1 MLHNRLENNRS
12 GLDVLHPAMHYLV
25 ALRTGGPFQLHVVA
39 RLSVCTLSFQTAG
52 LAHVPFPWDSDFPLS
67 FSARKFYLV
76 TPQQANSIFVSLG
89 KDANEFC
96 ESVCKCSCQ
105 AISIKRK
112 ATAPCAM
119 RPAPMTD
126 KGLHSWPRLMQML
139 TPWSPGTCSVN
150 ACATRLPGGL
160 SLIFVSSLR

>member
-12 GLDVLHPAMHYLV
+12 ELDVLCPAMHYLV
-25 ALRTGGPFQLHVVA
+25 ALRTGGPCQLHIVA
-39 RLSVCTLSFQTAG
+39 RVSVCTLSFQTAG
-52 LAHVPFPWDSDFPLS
+52 LACIPFPRDTDCSLS

-89 KDANEFC
+89 KDANEFS
-96 ESVCKCSCQ
+96 ESVRKCSCQ

-126 KGLHSWPRLMQML
+126 KGLHSLPGLMQML
-139 TPWSPGTCSVN
+139 TPWSPGACSVN
-150 ACATRLPGGL
+150 ACAARLPGGL